1 MREKIKRGASNFFKI
16 ITKPEMEVLPG
27 HLAFSF
33 VLSIVPTLT
42 ILTYIASIFH
52 FLIFMSSIM
61 QYFIVLLFIFN
72 YFYKENEPKLLII
85 YLIIWVHFKICNFY

>member
-16 ITKPEMEVLPG
+16 IKKPEMEVLPG

-42 ILTYIASIFH
+42 ILTYIASLFH
-52 FLIFMSSIM
+52 FDLHFIIPPEACFFKSCSVSSSAADSSGNSLIF
-61 QYFIVLLFIFN
+61 
-72 YFYKENEPKLLII
+72 PG
-85 YLIIWVHFKICNFY
+85 